1 VDSNKISKSNGNK
14 RRTLLIIFSPVFF
27 SSLLVTA
34 LTEYKNYVN
43 ENGGNIP
50 VIIDMFIIM
59 VGVLLV
65 PPVFSFLKKR
75 IPTWLMV
82 LILVILFALWE
93 IGFDVFAPMIFP
105 IIVDVFILV
114 YTNSRPRALNN

>member
-1 VDSNKISKSNGNK
+1 MDSNKISKSNGNK